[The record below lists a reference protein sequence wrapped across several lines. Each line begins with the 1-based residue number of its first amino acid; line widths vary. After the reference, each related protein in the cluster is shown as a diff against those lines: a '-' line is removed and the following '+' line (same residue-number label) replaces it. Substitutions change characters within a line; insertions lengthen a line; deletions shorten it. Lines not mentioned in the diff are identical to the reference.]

1 VTTPDEEKA
10 DVIHAP
16 ATYAKL
22 SEPFESNEAINEAW
36 FAFQKELYE
45 LRKKHRVR
53 DLTLVLGGSFVQD
66 GEPAEARITM
76 HFGSSLNK
84 LPALAFAYGEAKA
97 EQTAMLAEAEL
108 AGARRGNRR
117 K

>member
-1 VTTPDEEKA
+1 MTTPEE
-10 DVIHAP
+10 DVIRSP
-16 ATYAKL
+16 ETYATL
-22 SEPFESNEAINEAW
+22 SEPFESHEAINEAW

-53 DLTLVLGGSFVQD
+53 DLTLVLGGSFIQD
-66 GEPAEARITM
+66 GEPAEARVSM

-97 EQTAMLAEAEL
+97 EQTAMLAEAEQ
-108 AGARRGNRR
+108 AGARRGRR
-117 K
+117 TK